1 MKARW
6 LQFVA
11 RVEALQPRER
21 YLAFGGTAV
30 VLVFLAN
37 ALVFAPLGRKEAA
50 LRATLQQQGA
60 IMAGVDAE
68 IEAKARA
75 YGNDPNAA
83 LRQRLGELRAE
94 TAQTGERLRAMQ
106 KGLVP
111 PERVAPLLE
120 TMLRAHGRLTLE
132 SLKTLPVTTLTDGA
146 APAAAAVPPGTTAT
160 PAAAVAVAAAA
171 PGPNAADATNAS
183 NAAAT
188 PNASNVPS
196 TANAANPVPPV
207 VKSPDLLYRHGVELT
222 VRGSYLDMVD
232 YMHALET
239 LPTQLFWGRAQLD
252 ADAYPNVR
260 LTLTLY
266 TLSLDRKW
274 MKL

>member
-1 MKARW
+1 VKARW

-21 YLAFGGTAV
+21 LMAFGAAV
-30 VLVFLAN
+30 AVLVFLAN
-37 ALVFAPLGRKEAA
+37 ALVFAPLGRRETV
-50 LRATLQQQGA
+50 LHATLQQQA
-60 IMAGVDAE
+60 ATIAGVDAE

-75 YGNDPNAA
+75 FGNDPNEA
-83 LRQRLGELRAE
+83 LRRQLGELRAD
-94 TAQTGERLRAMQ
+94 TARTSEQLRAMQ

-111 PERVAPLLE
+111 PERIAPLLE
-120 TMLRAHGRLTLE
+120 SILRANGRLKLV
-132 SLKTLPVTTLTDGA
+132 SLRTLPATTLADGTAPAATPAA
-146 APAAAAVPPGTTAT
+146 APAAAAPNA
-160 PAAAVAVAAAA
+160 
-171 PGPNAADATNAS
+171 PNAAAGAS
-183 NAAAT
+183 
-188 PNASNVPS
+188 
-196 TANAANPVPPV
+196 PVPPV

-252 ADAYPNVR
+252 ADGYPNVR

-266 TLSLDRKW
+266 TLSLDQKW

>member
-1 MKARW
+1 MKRRW
-6 LQFVA
+6 LKFTA

-21 YLAFGGTAV
+21 IMAFGAAVV

-37 ALVFAPLGRKEAA
+37 TLVFSPLSRKEAA
-50 LRATLQQQGA
+50 LRSTLQQQTITVDGIA
-60 IMAGVDAE
+60 ADIAG
-68 IEAKARA
+68 KARA
-75 YGNDPNAA
+75 YGNDPNEA
-83 LRQRLGELRAE
+83 LRKRLGELRAE
-94 TAQTGERLRAMQ
+94 TARTSEELRTMQ

-111 PERVAPLLE
+111 PERIAPLLE
-120 TMLRAHGRLTLE
+120 TILRANGRLKLV

-146 APAAAAVPPGTTAT
+146 TPVPAASAPAAPAAPAAAPAPANGA
-160 PAAAVAVAAAA
+160 PAA
-171 PGPNAADATNAS
+171 P
-183 NAAAT
+183 
-188 PNASNVPS
+188 
-196 TANAANPVPPV
+196 PPV

-239 LPTQLFWGRAQLD
+239 LPTQLFWGRAELN
-252 ADAYPNVR
+252 ADDYPNAR

-266 TLSLDRKW
+266 TLSLDPKW